1 MIRRLPTRVFYG
13 WRMVAAG
20 FGLQFLNAFLINQSF
35 GAYVAV
41 LRDEFGWSKTALS
54 GAFSLQQVEGAL
66 LGPAQGV
73 VVDRFGSRSMI
84 RLGLVIF
91 GLGLILLSRVHSIA
105 GFYVAV
111 SFIALGTSLS
121 AFIPLT
127 VALVNWFDRY
137 RARALSFMSLGFAF
151 GGLLVPVIAFSLER
165 IGWRETAFASGVA
178 AIVVGLPLA
187 QVIRRRPE
195 DQGDVVDGIREAA
208 NDPPDLAVPAAVP
221 LVGRRDFTARE
232 ALRTPAFWLVSLGH
246 GAALLVVSAVAVHA
260 ISHLK
265 EDLGY
270 SVGGASLVI
279 ALMTAMQVSG
289 MVLGGTLGDRF
300 NKRLV
305 AAACMVM
312 HMVGMLLLAFAAS
325 IAMVVGFAVLHGLA
339 WGVRGPLMQAI
350 RADYFGRS
358 SYGVIIGLSSLVT
371 VFGQFAGPLIAGGL
385 ADATGSYE
393 PGFALLAVLAGLG
406 SVFFLFA
413 ARPAPPAVPVA
424 AAAEGLDLS

>member
-137 RARALSFMSLGFAF
+137 RARALSFMSLGFAI
-151 GGLLVPVIAFSLER
+151 GGMLVPVVAYSLEAF
-165 IGWRETAFASGVA
+165 GWRDTAFASGV
-178 AIVVGLPLA
+178 IVIVAGLPMA

-195 DQGDVVDGIREAA
+195 DHGDVVDGIADPPAHASTVTEAA
-208 NDPPDLAVPAAVP
+208 SFSE
-221 LVGRRDFTARE
+221 RRDFTARE
-232 ALRTPAFWLVSLGH
+232 AIRTPAFWLVSLGH
-246 GAALLVVSAVAVHA
+246 GAALLVVSAVGVPAL
-260 ISHLK
+260 SH
-265 EDLGY
+265 
-270 SVGGASLVI
+270 
-279 ALMTAMQVSG
+279 
-289 MVLGGTLGDRF
+289 
-300 NKRLV
+300 
-305 AAACMVM
+305 
-312 HMVGMLLLAFAAS
+312 
-325 IAMVVGFAVLHGLA
+325 
-339 WGVRGPLMQAI
+339 P
-350 RADYFGRS
+350 
-358 SYGVIIGLSSLVT
+358 
-371 VFGQFAGPLIAGGL
+371 
-385 ADATGSYE
+385 
-393 PGFALLAVLAGLG
+393 
-406 SVFFLFA
+406 
-413 ARPAPPAVPVA
+413 
-424 AAAEGLDLS
+424 

>member
-1 MIRRLPTRVFYG
+1 MIARLRGRRVFYG
-13 WRMVAAG
+13 WWMVTAAAG
-20 FGLQFLNAFLINQSF
+20 IQFLGGGLLMQSF

-41 LRDEFGWSKTALS
+41 LREHFGWSKTALS
-54 GAFSLQQVEGAL
+54 GAFSLQQLAQSVCAPFQ
-66 LGPAQGV
+66 GPI
-73 VVDRFGSRSMI
+73 VDRSGSRPMI
-84 RLGLVIF
+84 RIGII
-91 GLGLILLSRVHSIA
+91 ILASGFFFLSQVNSIPM
-105 GFYVAV
+105 FYVACLILAFGF
-111 SFIALGTSLS
+111 SFS
-121 AFIPLT
+121 AFFPLT

-208 NDPPDLAVPAAVP
+208 DDPPDLAVPAAVP

-325 IAMVVGFAVLHGLA
+325 IA
-339 WGVRGPLMQAI
+339 
-350 RADYFGRS
+350 
-358 SYGVIIGLSSLVT
+358 
-371 VFGQFAGPLIAGGL
+371 
-385 ADATGSYE
+385 
-393 PGFALLAVLAGLG
+393 
-406 SVFFLFA
+406 
-413 ARPAPPAVPVA
+413 
-424 AAAEGLDLS
+424 